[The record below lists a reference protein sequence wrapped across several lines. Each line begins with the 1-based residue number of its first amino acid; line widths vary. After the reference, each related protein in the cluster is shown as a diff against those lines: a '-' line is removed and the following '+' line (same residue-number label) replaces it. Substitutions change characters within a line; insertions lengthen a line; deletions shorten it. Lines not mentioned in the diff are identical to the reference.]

1 MTDHK
6 EFRYGYKQI
15 PNDHLF
21 KRSLYVVKLHGSLL
35 TRHVYLF
42 LLELITPCN
51 GHLFSQKCEEKG
63 KIVGCNIIPV
73 ITGNTFVV
81 KTSGDCKGPSSMNKE
96 KRS

>member
-1 MTDHK
+1 MTHHK
-6 EFRYGYKQI
+6 EFRYGYKQM

-35 TRHVYLF
+35 TRHFYLF

-73 ITGNTFVV
+73 ITGNTFVAKPRETV
-81 KTSGDCKGPSSMNKE
+81 KGQVV
-96 KRS
+96 